1 LLFNEREAS
10 DNSEK
15 VKVLEEQIEFLEGV
29 IERLTTRRCYWTWT
43 YTLTFRIVGQ
53 YTASGTASSGA
64 VGALYANA
72 NAIGDSRTISVSSTN
87 LVG

>member
-29 IERLTTRRCYWTWT
+29 IERLTTRRCYWTWA
-43 YTLTFRIVGQ
+43 YTPTFRIVG
-53 YTASGTASSGA
+53 
-64 VGALYANA
+64 
-72 NAIGDSRTISVSSTN
+72 
-87 LVG
+87 

>member
-1 LLFNEREAS
+1 LLSNEREAS

-43 YTLTFRIVGQ
+43 YTPTFRIVG
-53 YTASGTASSGA
+53 
-64 VGALYANA
+64 
-72 NAIGDSRTISVSSTN
+72 
-87 LVG
+87 